1 MKNKDLAKQEFLD
14 KVKLDLGTQVQF
26 FEFSFDDMVLS
37 SMIPAIITALLFWLT
52 TIDTMILFGMYGASL
67 LTIFVFYLIYGTNLN
82 NKQ

>member
-37 SMIPAIITALLFWLT
+37 SMIPAFITALLYWLT
-52 TIDTMILFGMYGASL
+52 SIDATLLFAMYGSSW
-67 LTIFVFYLIYGTNLN
+67 LTMFVFYLIYGTNN
-82 NKQ
+82 SK